1 MRRNII
7 TTAVFLIGIT
17 VYLALLG
24 HIVQNQSVMQR
35 EECAQAA
42 KIYADELEKDFGT
55 SLSVTETLAYMIA
68 DTGERPQHFTELAKE
83 MLATRPCGGHGESR
97 PLLAGRPTGKPRLQ
111 P

>member
-42 KIYADELEKDFGT
+42 
-55 SLSVTETLAYMIA
+55 
-68 DTGERPQHFTELAKE
+68 
-83 MLATRPCGGHGESR
+83 
-97 PLLAGRPTGKPRLQ
+97 
-111 P
+111 

>member
-17 VYLALLG
+17 IYLALLG

-42 KIYADELEKDFGT
+42 KIYADEL
-55 SLSVTETLAYMIA
+55 
-68 DTGERPQHFTELAKE
+68 
-83 MLATRPCGGHGESR
+83 
-97 PLLAGRPTGKPRLQ
+97 
-111 P
+111 